1 MPLHKRY
8 ELVKKLVDSHFVRLS
23 RAAHARDPELE
34 RIEIWHDALEAALK
48 ADRDYEGEPGEDW
61 EESILT
67 AVGEGSK

>member
-23 RAAHARDPELE
+23 RAAHARDPQLE

-48 ADRDYEGEPGEDW
+48 ADRGYEGEPDENW
-61 EESILT
+61 EVFILKAT
-67 AVGEGSK
+67 GCGSE